1 MSLLF
6 FNSCLDKDLTE
17 VEKLGCYVNTL
28 DYEQLDLFIKK
39 ISHEKWKIMLELLSK
54 EMTMSGIESQRTP
67 QE

>member
-6 FNSCLDKDLTE
+6 FNSCLDKDLPE